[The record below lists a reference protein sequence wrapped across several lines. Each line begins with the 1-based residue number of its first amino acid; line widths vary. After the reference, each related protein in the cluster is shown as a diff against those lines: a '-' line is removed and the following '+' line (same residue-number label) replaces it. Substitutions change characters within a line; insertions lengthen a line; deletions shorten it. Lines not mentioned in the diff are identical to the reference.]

1 MEIWGTLPDLRG
13 KKNLPNLSL
22 SLNLKCVHYHDT
34 QNVSP
39 FLEKPGSKLLN

>member
-1 MEIWGTLPDLRG
+1 MEIWGTLPDLK

-22 SLNLKCVHYHDT
+22 SHNLKCAHYHDT

-39 FLEKPGSKLLN
+39 FLEKTDSKLLN